1 MRSHRC
7 LQSDV
12 CGVCTSVSSGGAA
25 SPHHHLRW
33 RTAHHLQGCAVPPS
47 LGHQWR
53 ARLWT
58 YHRWRAVSDG
68 GNLGCQKV
76 GICQRNIW
84 CKCLMSLHLV
94 AQHLFIYCTKYTTSI
109 KTNIVDSTTYIID
122 NFKYIRY
129 LFIIICF
136 QICNVSV
143 TVLLSLMCMSI
154 KLYCFF
160 TPVLVER
167 LFYNNVK

>member
-1 MRSHRC
+1 
-7 LQSDV
+7 
-12 CGVCTSVSSGGAA
+12 
-25 SPHHHLRW
+25 
-33 RTAHHLQGCAVPPS
+33 
-47 LGHQWR
+47 
-53 ARLWT
+53 
-58 YHRWRAVSDG
+58 
-68 GNLGCQKV
+68 
-76 GICQRNIW
+76 
-84 CKCLMSLHLV
+84 MSLHLV